1 MLEEFI
7 PFVGLIIFG
16 NIENLILS
24 SQGVVNGV
32 DPKVLGGLSIIAVI
46 AWLIIG
52 FVATDLAIQY
62 SNYITFI
69 GGLAIVILGLISVK
83 DAIINLKQ
91 DNTKTNMITFNPY
104 TSHLYFKISY
114 MYIRTFLKFYSI
126 REMIIILDFI

>member
-1 MLEEFI
+1 MLEQYL
-7 PFVGLIIFG
+7 PFMGLIIFG

-24 SQGVVNGV
+24 SQGVVQGV

-46 AWLIIG
+46 IWLIIG

-83 DAIINLKQ
+83 DAIINLRKA
-91 DNTKTNMITFNPY
+91 K
-104 TSHLYFKISY
+104 
-114 MYIRTFLKFYSI
+114 RG
-126 REMIIILDFI
+126 E

>member
-1 MLEEFI
+1 MLEEYL

-24 SQGVVNGV
+24 SQGVVQGV

-69 GGLAIVILGLISVK
+69 GGLAIVILG
-83 DAIINLKQ
+83 II
-91 DNTKTNMITFNPY
+91 
-104 TSHLYFKISY
+104 
-114 MYIRTFLKFYSI
+114 SI
-126 REMIIILDFI
+126 RDAVHHIRETKRGE